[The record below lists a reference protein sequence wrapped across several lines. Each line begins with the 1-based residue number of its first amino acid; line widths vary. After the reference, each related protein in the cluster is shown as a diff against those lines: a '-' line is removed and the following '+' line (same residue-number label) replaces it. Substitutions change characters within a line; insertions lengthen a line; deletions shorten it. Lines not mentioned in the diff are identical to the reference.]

1 MALAVLLLLCV
12 VVNLCVTFFLLG
24 RVREYLGRL
33 NVLETRFG
41 TDVTA
46 SVAAAVDAA
55 ADSDIVIP
63 RGPDVSDGAPDGLAS
78 VLADATPEDLAQ
90 AEAILK
96 ALGMDVSGK

>member
-24 RVREYLGRL
+24 RVREYLGKV
-33 NVLETRFG
+33 NALETRLG
-41 TDVTA
+41 ADVAA
-46 SVAAAVDAA
+46 SVAAADDVPVDA
-55 ADSDIVIP
+55 DIVIP
-63 RGPDVSDGAPDGLAS
+63 RGPDVSDSAPDGLAS